1 MRRLL
6 VLAALAA
13 VAAPS
18 PAPAQGTCANCGRIE
33 SILQS
38 TAATSWT
45 PLGAMAS
52 AGPSQSAADAGR
64 VSTQYNFSSGN
75 VVMLGAAGGAGY
87 AKRPNAYQR
96 PRWQIA
102 VRMDDG
108 SRRTVSQDYE
118 PELRE
123 GDRVR
128 VFGTQLEL
136 M

>member
-1 MRRLL
+1 MRHLL
-6 VLAALAA
+6 VLAALAV
-13 VAAPS
+13 VAAP
-18 PAPAQGTCANCGRIE
+18 AVGQGTCANCGRVE
-33 SILQS
+33 SIQQT
-38 TAATSWT
+38 TATTGWT

-108 SRRTVSQDYE
+108 SRRNVSQDYE

>member
-13 VAAPS
+13 VAAP
-18 PAPAQGTCANCGRIE
+18 ALAQGTCANCGRIE
-33 SILQS
+33 SIGQ
-38 TAATSWT
+38 TTVATGWT

-52 AGPSQSAADAGR
+52 AGAPQSAADAGR

-75 VVMLGAAGGAGY
+75 VVLLGAAGGAGY

-96 PRWQIA
+96 PRWQVA

-108 SRRTVSQDYE
+108 SRRSVSLDYE